1 VALSIDTRD
10 THDRIHDLVW
20 GGFHTKVQVE
30 EVITEEYLDPDTLS
44 DEDRA
49 WISTEVP
56 RQWAAKRDA
65 EAGWPAQTEF
75 DRLDAVFEKLRG
87 EKYIALHN
95 AGNTLS
101 DGHDD
106 VQEIWRAAGR
116 FESGIRGCCFYHSQD
131 LDRAVHSG
139 KLNLAF
145 SGGMIPEADQREE
158 NTRAVA
164 HHVVGFLR
172 AAGFTAEWNG
182 DLHTRIEVDLGVWR
196 KRAPDARVRQRST

>member
-1 VALSIDTRD
+1 MALSIDTHA

-20 GGFHTKVQVE
+20 GGFHADAEIKR
-30 EVITEEYLDPDTLS
+30 VITDEYLDPDTLN
-44 DEDRA
+44 DEDRT
-49 WISTEVP
+49 WIEIEVT
-56 RQWAAKRDA
+56 RQCAAKRDA
-65 EAGWPAQTEF
+65 ASTWPAQTEY
-75 DRLDAVFEKLRG
+75 DRIEAIFEKLRG
-87 EKYIALHN
+87 EKYIALHH

-131 LDRAVHSG
+131 VDRVVHSG

-145 SGGMIPEADQREE
+145 SGAMIPEAEQRDE

-164 HHVVGFLR
+164 RHIVGLLR
-172 AAGFTAEWNG
+172 GAGFIAEWSG
-182 DLHTRIEVDLGVWR
+182 DTHTRIEVDVGVWR
-196 KRAPDARVRQRST
+196 KRSPPA

>member
-1 VALSIDTRD
+1 MALSIDTHD

-20 GGFHTKVQVE
+20 GGFHAAAEIE
-30 EVITEEYLDPDTLS
+30 EVITDEYLDPDTLN
-44 DEDRA
+44 DEDRD
-49 WISTEVP
+49 WINTEVLGQY
-56 RQWAAKRDA
+56 RAKRDA
-65 EAGWPAQTEF
+65 EATWPAQTEY
-75 DRLDAVFEKLRG
+75 DRIDGVFEKLRS

-106 VQEIWRAAGR
+106 VQELWRAAGR

-145 SGGMIPEADQREE
+145 SGAMIPETEQRED
-158 NTRAVA
+158 NSRAVA
-164 HHVVGFLR
+164 RHIVGLLR

-182 DLHTRIEVDLGVWR
+182 DLHTRIEVDVGVWR
-196 KRAPDARVRQRST
+196 KRGPDSRPPRRST